1 MHFDPLRAGLSS
13 PAPRPHRRPPGPV
26 SVSLHFFA
34 LVILMFGFAVSGC
47 ADKGKGSRR
56 NASAPAPVHVAQ
68 VEHKVIPLTLDAI
81 GAVEP
86 SRTASVRSQVTGTL
100 QKIAFQEG
108 HDVQAG
114 DLLFEIDPRPFQNA
128 LQSAEADLQRARVQ
142 LENAQAQSERYRA
155 LNTESAISK
164 EQFQSIEDNART
176 AAAQVLSGEAA
187 VANAKLQLD
196 YCSIRAPL
204 AGRTGS
210 FGAHE
215 GDLISS
221 GSATPLVIIN
231 QISPTYVTFSVPQQ
245 YLGELK
251 RYREAGRVEVMATPP
266 GNDPPHE
273 EGELTFIDNVVDAAT
288 GTLRLK
294 ATFPNPSRNLW
305 PGQFAVVRI
314 VLASPEV
321 ISIPSA
327 AVQNDQQGQHVFVV
341 KADHTAEYRPIT
353 VERSTGNTAVISKGL
368 NPGETVVIDGQ
379 LRVVPGKPVEVKPA
393 EPAADD
399 GHTPR
404 STTPLVI
411 KSATKAP

>member
-1 MHFDPLRAGLSS
+1 MHFNPTRALASVPSS
-13 PAPRPHRRPPGPV
+13 RTRARRFSTV
-26 SVSLHFFA
+26 SVRSHHFAVLILSLG
-34 LVILMFGFAVSGC
+34 LGVSGC
-47 ADKGKGSRR
+47 AEKAKGARR
-56 NASAPAPVHVAQ
+56 NTNAAAPVHVAQ
-68 VEHKVIPLTLDAI
+68 VEHRVVPLTLDAI

-100 QKIAFQEG
+100 QKIAFREG
-108 HDVQAG
+108 QDVEIG

-128 LQSAEADLQRARVQ
+128 LQSAQADLQRARVQ
-142 LENAQAQSERYRA
+142 LENAKSQSERYRS

-164 EQFQSIEDNART
+164 EQFQTIEDNERT

-187 VANAKLQLD
+187 VANAKLQLE
-196 YCSIRAPL
+196 YSSIRAPI

-221 GSATPLVIIN
+221 GSATPLVVIN
-231 QISPTYVTFSVPQQ
+231 QLSPTYVTFSVPQQ

-251 RYREAGRVEVMATPP
+251 RYREAGRVEVTATPP

-273 EGELTFIDNVVDAAT
+273 DGELTFIDNVVDATT

-294 ATFPNPSRNLW
+294 ATFPNTSRNLW

-327 AVQNDQQGQHVFVV
+327 AVQNDQQGQHVFIV

-353 VERSTGNTAVISKGL
+353 VERTMGSIAVISKGV
-368 NPGETVVIDGQ
+368 NPGETIIIDGQ
-379 LRVVPGKPVEVKPA
+379 LRVVPGKPVEVKAP
-393 EPAADD
+393 EPGPED
-399 GHTPR
+399 GNTPR
-404 STTPLVI
+404 TRTPLVI
-411 KSATKAP
+411 NSAAKAP

>member
-1 MHFDPLRAGLSS
+1 MHFNPTRAIASVPSS
-13 PAPRPHRRPPGPV
+13 RTRARRFSTV
-26 SVSLHFFA
+26 SVRSHHFAVLILSLG
-34 LVILMFGFAVSGC
+34 LGVSGC
-47 ADKGKGSRR
+47 AEKAKGARR
-56 NASAPAPVHVAQ
+56 NTNAAAPVHVAQ
-68 VEHKVIPLTLDAI
+68 VEHRVVPLTLDAI

-100 QKIAFQEG
+100 QKIAFREG
-108 HDVQAG
+108 QDVEIG

-128 LQSAEADLQRARVQ
+128 LQSAQADLQRARVQ
-142 LENAQAQSERYRA
+142 LENAKSQSERYRS

-164 EQFQSIEDNART
+164 EQFQTIEDNERT

-187 VANAKLQLD
+187 VANAKLQLE
-196 YCSIRAPL
+196 YSSIRAPI

-221 GSATPLVIIN
+221 GSATPLVVIN
-231 QISPTYVTFSVPQQ
+231 QLSPTYVTFSVPQQ

-251 RYREAGRVEVMATPP
+251 RYREAGRVEVTATPP

-273 EGELTFIDNVVDAAT
+273 DGELTFIDNVVDATT

-294 ATFPNPSRNLW
+294 ATFPNTSRNLW

-327 AVQNDQQGQHVFVV
+327 AVQNDQQGQHVFIV
-341 KADHTAEYRPIT
+341 KRIIRP
-353 VERSTGNTAVISKGL
+353 NTAPS
-368 NPGETVVIDGQ
+368 
-379 LRVVPGKPVEVKPA
+379 
-393 EPAADD
+393 
-399 GHTPR
+399 R
-404 STTPLVI
+404 SNERWVASLS
-411 KSATKAP
+411 SARA